1 MQRMVEYRGF
11 EIHVELV
18 STSKDT
24 FDVWFRIEG
33 ATKPPGVAAIGE
45 RIKVRGGPFSRRW
58 AYLVAEIVGQAAID
72 VILGVTEEKLIAEP
86 SDARGELAARLG
98 SNAFAAAR
106 DSSQKTSVE
115 MDMAKG
121 KEVFASHKGFVIRVL
136 VVPEYSPH
144 PPGVPFGYVGYVA
157 RPEADIRVAGQ
168 RMNFSHPVAEYLSAE
183 AAEQAGIVEGRSIID
198 GIHPD
203 GLTTDGL

>member
-1 MQRMVEYRGF
+1 MQRIVEYRGF

-18 STSKDT
+18 STSKDM

-33 ATKPPGVAAIGE
+33 TTKPPGVAAIGE

-72 VILGVTEEKLIAEP
+72 VILGVTEERLIAEQ
-86 SDARGELAARLG
+86 SDARGELVARLG
-98 SNAFAAAR
+98 SNAFVAAR
-106 DSSQKTSVE
+106 DSSKKTSVE

-136 VVPEYSPH
+136 AVPELSTPSGCAFRVRWVRRSSRSRHSRGRAKDELFSPCS
-144 PPGVPFGYVGYVA
+144 
-157 RPEADIRVAGQ
+157 RV
-168 RMNFSHPVAEYLSAE
+168 SV
-183 AAEQAGIVEGRSIID
+183 GRS
-198 GIHPD
+198 G
-203 GLTTDGL
+203 GTGWLC